1 MQTPPLQPRPHPLS
15 DSFRWTAATTE
26 PRMLTAAQVAQY
38 DRDGYVL
45 VEDVIDLGTIEE
57 LRAAIDEHEEMTE
70 QFLRQMP
77 GETLLIA
84 QAGKITFTI
93 HLVERCEPARRFAHH
108 PALVGICHDLV
119 GDDVRLY
126 WDQAV
131 YKKPEPQREFPW
143 HQDNGYAFVQPQQY
157 LTCWVPLTD
166 ATIHNGCPWVLPGMH
181 RSGTL
186 EHVPTPVGLQC
197 VHDPAGA
204 VPVPARAGSVVV
216 FSSLTPH
223 RTGPN
228 VTDAVRKSYI
238 VQYAADGAEVVSQDG
253 SRTPQVSPSRQFPV
267 LTGGQPTLG

>member
-1 MQTPPLQPRPHPLS
+1 METPPIEPRPHPLS
-15 DSFRWTAATTE
+15 GSFQWSASTTA
-26 PRMLTAAQVAQY
+26 PRLLTHEQVAHY

-45 VEDVIDLGTIEE
+45 VEDVIDRATIDE
-57 LRAAIDEHEEMTE
+57 LRAAIDEHEERTE

-84 QAGKITFTI
+84 QAGKITFTV
-93 HLVERCEPARRFAHH
+93 HLVERCEPARRFARH
-108 PALVGICHDLV
+108 PALVDICHDLV

-131 YKKPEPQREFPW
+131 YKKPEPHREFPW
-143 HQDNGYAFVQPQQY
+143 HQDNGYAFVEPQQY

-166 ATIHNGCPWVLPGMH
+166 ATVDNGCPWVLPGMH

-197 VHDPAGA
+197 VHEPEGA
-204 VPVPARAGSVVV
+204 VPVPARVGSVVV

-238 VQYAADGAEVVSQDG
+238 VQYAADGAEVVTADG
-253 SRTPQVSPSRQFPV
+253 ARTPQNSASRQFGV
-267 LTGGQPTLG
+267 LSAGQPTVD